1 MKILYSWLKDFI
13 EIDLTPEELAKK
25 LTDLGIEVASVE
37 TAGADF
43 EGVYVAQITNIEDH
57 PNSDHLHLVTL
68 DRGNGVSQRVVCGAP
83 NVAVGQKVPLARV
96 GARLGKIVLK
106 PAVIRGVESEGMICS
121 SDELGL
127 THTRA
132 HGILVLDENL
142 PLGTDVSTL
151 YGKADSILE
160 LEITSNRP
168 DLLSHWGVARELGV
182 LLNKPVKLPEIK
194 DIAGQGK
201 SLDIEI
207 QNTEGCGRYIGRI
220 IRGVKNAESP
230 EWMKERL
237 AAMGLN
243 PKNALVDV
251 TNYVMFELGNPLH
264 AFDLREVEGGKI
276 IVRNA
281 NPGEKFTVL
290 GGREL
295 ELTENCLM
303 IADEK
308 KATALAGIMGG
319 LDSGIKEDTQDIFI
333 EAAYF
338 NPPTIN
344 KTVKKFAISS
354 DSSQR
359 FERGTDIEGAMLAM
373 RRASELLVQICG
385 GTASEINDVYAQPFE
400 NKTVTFTPAE
410 INAILGANISQD
422 KLKDIFGHLS
432 ATFDAS
438 SSVWKFKAPTHRRDL
453 NHKWDLAE
461 EAARFAGYDQ
471 IPVSATRAHVIF
483 ADNPKGIDLGKI
495 YANMLI
501 GAGFCECKN
510 IDFIGEKELQLL
522 GTDAKFCIRVKNAL
536 AQGWDY
542 LRPTLLASLI
552 KNVESNLRFG
562 NTNLKLF
569 ETSKTFQNMK
579 GFPVENYTVAGVLT
593 GNVEAD
599 KFFGLPSRP
608 VDFYWLK
615 GLVQTVVGQ
624 ADGVSFT
631 PSKNVPVYMH
641 PKISMDILQGGKVIG
656 VFGKLHPLT
665 LKAFGVKTA
674 DVWAFEFATKQLEK
688 NYSARDF
695 KPAVDVA
702 VFPPSLRDLSVV
714 LGSDVTYAQITSAL
728 DKTALDVEM
737 TYHLI
742 DVYQGEH
749 LPTGKKS
756 VTFSLAFSKT
766 DGTLKDK
773 EIDGAF
779 NRIVDQLKT
788 QVGAELR

>member
-13 EIDLTPEELAKK
+13 ELDLAPEELAKK
-25 LTDLGIEVASVE
+25 LTDLGIEVASIE
-37 TAGADF
+37 KTGADF
-43 EGVYVAQITNIEDH
+43 EGVHVAQIIQIDNH

-68 DRGNGVSQRVVCGAP
+68 DRGNGVTQRVVCGAP

-96 GARLGKIVLK
+96 GARLGKIVMK

-151 YGKADSILE
+151 YGKADTVFE

-168 DLLSHWGVARELGV
+168 DLLSHLGVARELGV
-182 LLNKPVKLPEIK
+182 LLNKPVKLPAMK
-194 DIAGQGK
+194 DIPGQGK
-201 SLDIEI
+201 ALDVEI
-207 QNTEGCGRYIGRI
+207 QNAEGCGRYIGRI

-264 AFDLREVEGGKI
+264 AFDLREVEGSKV

-281 NPGEKFTVL
+281 AAGEKFTVL

-295 ELTENCLM
+295 ELTENCLL

-319 LDSGIKEDTQDIFI
+319 QESGIKEDTQDIFI

-373 RRASELLVQICG
+373 RRASELFVQICG
-385 GTASEINDVYAQPFE
+385 GTASEINDVYPQKFE
-400 NKTVTFTPAE
+400 NKIVEFTPAQ
-410 INAILGANISQD
+410 INAILGANIPD
-422 KLKDIFGHLS
+422 EKLKDIFARL
-432 ATFDAS
+432 AAQFDAS
-438 SSVWKFKAPTHRRDL
+438 GSVWKFKAPTHRRDL

-461 EAARFAGYDQ
+461 EAARFAGYDN
-471 IPVSATRAHVIF
+471 IPVSATRAHVTF

-495 YANMLI
+495 YANALI

-510 IDFIGEKELQLL
+510 IDFVGEADLKTM
-522 GTDAKFCIRVKNAL
+522 GADPKFCIRVKNAL

-542 LRPTLLASLI
+542 LRPTLLPSLI

-562 NTNLKLF
+562 NANLKLF
-569 ETSKTFQNMK
+569 EASKTFQNMK

-593 GNVEAD
+593 GNLEED
-599 KFFGLPSRP
+599 KFFGLPERP

-615 GLVQTVVGQ
+615 GLMQTVLAK
-624 ADGVSFT
+624 ADVT
-631 PSKNVPVYMH
+631 VAPSKNVPVYMH

-656 VFGKLHPLT
+656 VFGALHPLT
-665 LKAFGVKTA
+665 LKAFGIKNA
-674 DVWAFEFATKQLEK
+674 DVWAFEFTTKQIEK

-695 KPAVDVA
+695 KPAQDVA

-714 LGSDVTYAQITSAL
+714 LPSDTTYAQITSAL
-728 DKTALDVEM
+728 DKTPLDVELD
-737 TYHLI
+737 YHLI

-749 LPTGKKS
+749 LPQGKKS
-756 VTFSLAFSKT
+756 VTFSLAFSKK

-773 EIDGAF
+773 EIDQAF
-779 NRIVDQLKT
+779 NRLVDQLKA

>member
-1 MKILYSWLKDFI
+1 MKILYSWLKDFVDV
-13 EIDLTPEELAKK
+13 DLTPEELAKK
-25 LTDLGIEVASVE
+25 LTDLGIEVASME
-37 TAGADF
+37 KTGADF
-43 EGVYVAQITNIEDH
+43 EGVHVAQITQIDAH

-68 DRGNGVSQRVVCGAP
+68 DRGNGQTQRVVCGAP
-83 NVAVGQKVPLARV
+83 NIAVGQKVPLARV
-96 GARLGKIVLK
+96 GARLGKIVMK

-142 PLGTDVSTL
+142 ELGTDVSTL
-151 YGKADSILE
+151 YGKADTLFE

-168 DLLSHWGVARELGV
+168 DLLSHLGVARELGA
-182 LLNKPVKLPEIK
+182 LLNKPVKMPEIK
-194 DIAGQGK
+194 DIKGQGK
-201 SLDIEI
+201 ALEVEI
-207 QNTEGCGRYIGRI
+207 QNPEGCARYIGRI
-220 IRGVKNAESP
+220 IRGVKNVESP

-243 PKNALVDV
+243 PKNALIDI

-264 AFDLREVEGGKI
+264 AFDLRLVEGGKI

-281 NPGEKFTVL
+281 KEGEKFTVL

-295 ELTENCLM
+295 ELNENCLL

-319 LDSGIKEDTQDIFI
+319 LNSGIQDDTKDIFV

-359 FERGTDIEGAMLAM
+359 FERGSDIEGALLAM
-373 RRASELLVQICG
+373 RRASDLFVQICG
-385 GTASEINDVYAQPFE
+385 GTASEINDVYPQKFE
-400 NKTVTFTPAE
+400 NKTVEFTPAE
-410 INAILGANISQD
+410 INAILGAQIPEE
-422 KLKDIFGHLS
+422 KLKEIFARLAAQFRTDGEKWS
-432 ATFDAS
+432 FQ
-438 SSVWKFKAPTHRRDL
+438 APTHRRDL

-471 IPVSATRAHVIF
+471 IPAAPTKARVVF
-483 ADNPKGIDLGKI
+483 ADNPKGIDLAKI
-495 YANMLI
+495 YGNQLI

-510 IDFIGEKELQLL
+510 IDFLGEKELKLF
-522 GTDAKFCIRVKNAL
+522 GVDTKFCIRVKNAL

-542 LRPTLLASLI
+542 LRPTLLPSLL

-562 NTNLKLF
+562 SNDLALF
-569 ETSKTFQNMK
+569 ETSKTFQSMK
-579 GFPVENYTVAGVLT
+579 GFPVENYTVGGVLC
-593 GNVEAD
+593 GNLTD
-599 KFFGLPSRP
+599 KFFGSKEQP

-615 GLVQTVVGQ
+615 GLIQ
-624 ADGVSFT
+624 ALIGNVEGISFV
-631 PSKNVPVYMH
+631 PSKQVPVYLH
-641 PKISMDILQGGKVIG
+641 PKISMDILLGGKLIG
-656 VFGKLHPLT
+656 VFGQIHPLT
-665 LKAFGVKTA
+665 LKAFNIKNA
-674 DVWAFEFATKQLEK
+674 EVWAFEFGTKLIEK
-688 NYSARDF
+688 TFSAQDF
-695 KPAVDVA
+695 KPAQDIA

-714 LGSDVTYAQITSAL
+714 LEKTVSYAQIVSAL
-728 DKTALDVEM
+728 DKTPLDVQLEH
-737 TYHLI
+737 HLI

-749 LPTGKKS
+749 LPEGKKS
-756 VTFSLAFSKT
+756 VTFSLAFSKK

-773 EIDGAF
+773 EIDEAF
-779 NRIVDQLKT
+779 DRIVEQLRT
-788 QVGAELR
+788 QLGAQLR

>member
-13 EIDLTPEELAKK
+13 DVDLAPEELSKK

-37 TAGADF
+37 TTGADF
-43 EGVYVAQITNIEDH
+43 EGVNVAQIIKIEDH

-68 DRGNGVSQRVVCGAP
+68 DKGNGVTQRVVCGAP

-151 YGKADSILE
+151 YGKADTVFE

-168 DLLSHWGVARELGV
+168 DLLSHLGVARELGV
-182 LLNKPVKLPEIK
+182 LLNKPVKLPAIK
-194 DIAGQGK
+194 DIPGQGK
-201 SLDIEI
+201 ALEVEI
-207 QNTEGCGRYIGRI
+207 QNPEGCGRYIGRI

-264 AFDLREVEGGKI
+264 AFDLREVEGSKV

-281 NPGEKFTVL
+281 NAGEKFTVL

-295 ELTENCLM
+295 TLTENCLL

-319 LDSGIKEDTQDIFI
+319 KDSGIKDDTTDIFI

-359 FERGTDIEGAMLAM
+359 FERGTDIEGALRAM
-373 RRASELLVQICG
+373 HRASELFVQICG
-385 GTASEINDVYAQPFE
+385 GIASEINDVYPQKFE
-400 NKTVTFTPAE
+400 NKTVEFTPAE
-410 INAILGANISQD
+410 INAILGTNLPD
-422 KLKDIFGHLS
+422 EKLKDIFARL
-432 ATFDAS
+432 AAKFEAS
-438 SSVWKFKAPTHRRDL
+438 GNVWKFTAPTHRRDL

-461 EAARFAGYDQ
+461 EAARFAGYDN
-471 IPVSATRAHVIF
+471 IPVSATRAHVVF
-483 ADNPKGIDLGKI
+483 ADNPKGIDLGKM
-495 YANMLI
+495 YASALI
-501 GAGFCECKN
+501 GVGFCECKN
-510 IDFIGEKELQLL
+510 IDFVGEQDLKLF
-522 GTDAKFCIRVKNAL
+522 GADAKFCIRVKNAL

-542 LRPTLLASLI
+542 LRPTLLPSLI

-562 NTNLKLF
+562 NSDLKLF

-593 GNVEAD
+593 GNIEEN
-599 KFFGLPSRP
+599 KFFGAPSHP

-615 GLVQTVVGQ
+615 GLMQ
-624 ADGVSFT
+624 ALLGRAEVTFAS
-631 PSKNVPVYMH
+631 SKNAPVYMH

-665 LKAFGVKTA
+665 LKAFGIKTA

-695 KPAVDVA
+695 KPAADVA

-714 LGSDVTYAQITSAL
+714 LNADITYAQITGAL
-728 DKTALDVEM
+728 DKTPLDVELA
-737 TYHLI
+737 YRLI

-749 LPTGKKS
+749 LPQGKKS
-756 VTFSLAFSKT
+756 VTFSLAFSKK

-773 EIDGAF
+773 EIDAAF
-779 NRIVDQLKT
+779 NRIVEQLKT

>member
-13 EIDLTPEELAKK
+13 ELDLSPEELAKK
-25 LTDLGIEVASVE
+25 LTDLGIEVASME
-37 TAGADF
+37 TTGADF
-43 EGVYVAQITNIEDH
+43 EGVNVAQIIKIENH

-68 DRGNGVSQRVVCGAP
+68 DKGNGVTQRVVCGAP
-83 NVAVGQKVPLARV
+83 NVAVGQKVPLANV
-96 GARLGKIVLK
+96 GARLGNIVLK

-142 PLGTDVSTL
+142 PLGTDVSSL
-151 YGKADSILE
+151 YGKADTIFE

-168 DLLSHWGVARELGV
+168 DLLSHWGVARELGA

-194 DIAGQGK
+194 DIPSQGK
-201 SLDIEI
+201 ALHVEI
-207 QNTEGCGRYIGRI
+207 QNPEGCARYIGRI
-220 IRGVKNAESP
+220 IRGVKNADSP
-230 EWMKERL
+230 EWMKGRL
-237 AAMGLN
+237 TAMGLN
-243 PKNALVDV
+243 PKNALVDI

-281 NPGEKFTVL
+281 QPGEKFTVL

-295 ELTENCLM
+295 ELTENCLL

-319 LDSGIKEDTQDIFI
+319 ADSGIKEDTQDIFI

-359 FERGTDIEGAMLAM
+359 FERGSDIEGAMLAM
-373 RRASELLVQICG
+373 RRASDLFVQLCG
-385 GTASEINDVYAQPFE
+385 GIASEINDVYPQKFE
-400 NKTVTFTPAE
+400 NKIVSFTPAE
-410 INAILGANISQD
+410 INAILGADIPTE
-422 KLKDIFGHLS
+422 KLKEIFARL
-432 ATFDAS
+432 AAKFDAS
-438 SSVWKFKAPTHRRDL
+438 GEIWTFQAPTHRRDL

-471 IPVSATRAHVIF
+471 IPVSATRAHVVF

-495 YANMLI
+495 YANVLI

-510 IDFIGEKELQLL
+510 IDFIGEQDLKIM
-522 GTDAKFCIRVKNAL
+522 GADAKFCIRVKNAL

-542 LRPTLLASLI
+542 LRPTLLPSLI

-562 NTNLKLF
+562 NTDLKLF

-593 GNVEAD
+593 GNIEGD
-599 KFFGLPSRP
+599 KFFGLPQRP

-615 GLVQTVVGQ
+615 GLMQTVLNKAEVFFEP
-624 ADGVSFT
+624 A
-631 PSKNVPVYMH
+631 KKAPVYMH
-641 PKISMDILQGGKVIG
+641 PKICMDIIQGGKAIG

-665 LKAFGVKTA
+665 LKSFGVKTPE
-674 DVWAFEFATKQLEK
+674 VWAFEFATKQIER

-695 KPAVDVA
+695 KPAQDVA

-714 LGSDVTYAQITSAL
+714 LDSSVTYAQITSAL
-728 DKTALDVEM
+728 DKTPLDVQLA
-737 TYHLI
+737 YHLI

-749 LPTGKKS
+749 LPAGKKS
-756 VTFSLAFSKT
+756 VTFSLAFSKK

-779 NRIVDQLKT
+779 ARIVEQLKT

>member
-13 EIDLTPEELAKK
+13 ELDLAPEELAKK
-25 LTDLGIEVASVE
+25 LTDLGIEVASIE
-37 TAGADF
+37 KTGADF
-43 EGVYVAQITNIEDH
+43 EGVHVAQIIQIDNH

-68 DRGNGVSQRVVCGAP
+68 DRGNGVTQRVVCGAP

-96 GARLGKIVLK
+96 GARLGKIVMK

-151 YGKADSILE
+151 YGKADTVFE

-168 DLLSHWGVARELGV
+168 DLLSHLGVARELGV
-182 LLNKPVKLPEIK
+182 LLNKPVKLPAMK
-194 DIAGQGK
+194 DIPGQGK
-201 SLDIEI
+201 ALDVEI
-207 QNTEGCGRYIGRI
+207 QNAEGCGRYIGRI

-251 TNYVMFELGNPLH
+251 TNYAMFELGNPLH
-264 AFDLREVEGGKI
+264 AFDLREVEGSKV

-281 NPGEKFTVL
+281 AAGEKFTVL

-295 ELTENCLM
+295 ELTENCLL

-319 LDSGIKEDTQDIFI
+319 QESGIKEDTQDIFI

-373 RRASELLVQICG
+373 RRASELFVQICG
-385 GTASEINDVYAQPFE
+385 GTASEINDVYPQKFE
-400 NKTVTFTPAE
+400 NKIVEFTPAQ
-410 INAILGANISQD
+410 INAILGANIPD
-422 KLKDIFGHLS
+422 EKLKDIFARL
-432 ATFDAS
+432 AAQFDAS
-438 SSVWKFKAPTHRRDL
+438 GSVWKFKAPTHRRDL

-461 EAARFAGYDQ
+461 EAARFAGYDN
-471 IPVSATRAHVIF
+471 IPVSATRAHVTF

-495 YANMLI
+495 YANTLI

-510 IDFIGEKELQLL
+510 IDFVGEADLKTM
-522 GTDAKFCIRVKNAL
+522 GADPKFCIRVKNAL

-542 LRPTLLASLI
+542 LRPTLLPSLI

-562 NTNLKLF
+562 NANLKLF
-569 ETSKTFQNMK
+569 EASKTFQNMK

-593 GNVEAD
+593 GNLEED
-599 KFFGLPSRP
+599 KFFGLPERP

-615 GLVQTVVGQ
+615 GLMQTVLAK
-624 ADGVSFT
+624 ADVT
-631 PSKNVPVYMH
+631 LAPSKNVPVYMH

-656 VFGKLHPLT
+656 VFGALHPLT
-665 LKAFGVKTA
+665 LKAFGIKNA
-674 DVWAFEFATKQLEK
+674 DVWAFEFATKQIEK

-695 KPAVDVA
+695 KPAQDVA

-714 LGSDVTYAQITSAL
+714 LPSDTTYAQITSAL
-728 DKTALDVEM
+728 DKTPLDVELA
-737 TYHLI
+737 YHLI

-749 LPTGKKS
+749 LPQGKKS
-756 VTFSLAFSKT
+756 VTFSLAFSKK

-773 EIDGAF
+773 EIDQAF
-779 NRIVDQLKT
+779 NRLVDQLKA